1 MYFILQTI
9 KRTTAHKLG
18 LQINNIEQPPQ
29 SLQSKFW
36 VVVLCKATK
45 NIKMNISN
53 ANKNV
58 VKSLCE
64 SYLRI
69 EGVIE

>member
-29 SLQSKFW
+29 SLQSKFG

-45 NIKMNISN
+45 NIKI
-53 ANKNV
+53 
-58 VKSLCE
+58 
-64 SYLRI
+64 
-69 EGVIE
+69 